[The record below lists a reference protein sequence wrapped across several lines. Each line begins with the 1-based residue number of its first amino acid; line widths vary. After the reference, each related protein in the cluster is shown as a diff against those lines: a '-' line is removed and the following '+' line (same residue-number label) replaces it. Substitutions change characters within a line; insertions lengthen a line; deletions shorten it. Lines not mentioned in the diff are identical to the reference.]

1 MDCIF
6 VIRENE
12 VLKHQLRKYVSAVQM
27 LKRDDADHSY
37 EAQLYENKLVQV
49 NAKCSTA
56 IAVCS
61 NKNVYQ
67 TIICSCFEN
76 EFIIQIF
83 A

>member
-1 MDCIF
+1 MHSHNVCRNKLFEKKCRLDCIF

-49 NAKCSTA
+49 NAKCLTA
-56 IAVCS
+56 IYVRS
-61 NKNVYQ
+61 NK
-67 TIICSCFEN
+67 
-76 EFIIQIF
+76 
-83 A
+83 